1 MRDDKLRNSG
11 ETDDMHIL
19 TRVHR
24 WLAWLTLAVLVLQV
38 YLAGSGIFGATSFA
52 PHRMVGYLAG
62 LLVLL
67 LLVMALVARSSR
79 RVLGLSALLVTLTIV
94 QVALV
99 SLRASAAFV
108 AALHAV
114 NALALMG
121 LTAAIA
127 RAVDEPAPAASTA
140 PTVAT
145 AEA

>member
-1 MRDDKLRNSG
+1 
-11 ETDDMHIL
+11 MHIL

-24 WLAWLTLAVLVLQV
+24 GLAWLTLAVLVLQV
-38 YLAGSGIFGATSFA
+38 YLAGSGIFGATSFE
-52 PHRMVGYLAG
+52 PHRTVGYLLV

-67 LLVMALVARSSR
+67 LLLMALVARSSR
-79 RVLGLSALLVTLTIV
+79 RVLGLSALLVTLAIV

-99 SLRASAAFV
+99 YLRASAPFV
-108 AALHAV
+108 SALHAV

-127 RAVDEPAPAASTA
+127 RSAGEPAPAPSSAA
-140 PTVAT
+140 TVAT